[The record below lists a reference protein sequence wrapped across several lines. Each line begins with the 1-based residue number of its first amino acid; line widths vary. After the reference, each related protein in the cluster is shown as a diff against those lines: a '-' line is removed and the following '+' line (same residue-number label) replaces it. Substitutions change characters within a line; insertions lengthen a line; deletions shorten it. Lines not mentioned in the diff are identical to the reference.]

1 MAEKKSLDKKK
12 APPKV
17 AKEFNFAWSGTNK
30 GRKKVSGEITAENE
44 KEARADLRKKGI
56 NISHLKKK
64 SAPLFS
70 TPAPK
75 ITPGDIAIFA
85 RQLATML
92 NAGIPVVQALDI
104 VGHGNENSSMRELLL
119 TIKAEVESGDSLSQA
134 LEKHGEYFDNLFC
147 NLIEA
152 GERAGV
158 LESLLDK
165 IATYKEKSESMKKK
179 IKKALTYPIAVIIVA
194 VLVTVI
200 LLVFVV
206 PVFEDLFQSF
216 GADLPVFTKMVIAMS
231 KWMQANWWIMGG
243 IIAAITYTFK
253 FFRKRS
259 EPFNY
264 FIDKMLLKMAVI
276 GIIISK
282 SAIARFAR
290 TLSTMSAAGVPLVES
305 LESAAGT
312 CGNRLFQDAVL
323 AMRDEV
329 ATGQRLQYAISESG
343 LFPHMVQQMVAIGEE
358 SGALDNMLSKVADFY
373 EEEVDNLVD
382 NLSSLME
389 PMIMVILGILVGGL
403 IVAMYLPIFKLGS
416 AIH

>member
-1 MAEKKSLDKKK
+1 MADQKPH
-12 APPKV
+12 AKV
-17 AKEFNFAWSGTNK
+17 KIAKELEFVWQGNDK
-30 GRKKVSGEITAENE
+30 HRRKVSGELIAIDE
-44 KEARADLRKKGI
+44 KMARIELRRQGI
-56 NISHLKKK
+56 NIKRLKKK
-64 SAPLFS
+64 EQSILF
-70 TPAPK
+70 AQRKQK

-92 NAGIPVVQALDI
+92 AAGVPVVQALDI
-104 VGHGNENSSMRELLL
+104 VGHGNENKSMRELLFS
-119 TIKAEVESGDSLSQA
+119 IKSDVESGDSLTQA
-134 LEKHGEYFDNLFC
+134 LRKHPEQFDDLFC

-158 LESLLDK
+158 LESLLEK
-165 IATYKEKSESMKKK
+165 IAMYKEKSESMKKK
-179 IKKALTYPIAVIIVA
+179 IKKALTYPVAVIVVA
-194 VLVTVI
+194 LVVTTV

-206 PVFEDLFQSF
+206 PVFEDLFKSF

-231 KWMQANWWIMGG
+231 KWMQTYWWIVGG
-243 IIAAITYTFK
+243 ILTVAVYTFK
-253 FFRKRS
+253 YFREKS

-264 FIDKMLLKMAVI
+264 FLDKTLLKVSVI
-276 GIIISK
+276 GVIITK

-312 CGNRLFQDAVL
+312 CGNRLYRDAVL
-323 AMRDEV
+323 RMREEV

-358 SGALDNMLSKVADFY
+358 SGALDAMLSKVADFY

-389 PMIMVILGILVGGL
+389 PLIMVILGILVGGL
-403 IVAMYLPIFKLGS
+403 IVAMYLPIFQLGS